1 VNVSKSSIVDPA
13 KTPKA
18 AAPKAAAPKAA
29 VSKGSGYSVQVAAY
43 THKAEADKLTATLNK
58 RGYSARVDGTIA
70 PFRVRIGRY
79 TTENEAE
86 NALKKI
92 KASHMDGFV
101 VRAPE
106 R

>member
-1 VNVSKSSIVDPA
+1 MKVTAEKPATKPTTVTSPATATKPLTTVSP
-13 KTPKA
+13 
-18 AAPKAAAPKAA
+18 
-29 VSKGSGYSVQVAAY
+29 GGNGYSVQVAAY
-43 THKAEADKLTATLNK
+43 SHKPEAEKLTTTLNK
-58 RGYSARVDGTIA
+58 RGYSARVDGSVA

-79 TTENEAE
+79 ATEKEAE
-86 NALKKI
+86 GALKKI

>member
-1 VNVSKSSIVDPA
+1 MASR
-13 KTPKA
+13 
-18 AAPKAAAPKAA
+18 
-29 VSKGSGYSVQVAAY
+29 GSGYSVQVAAY
-43 THKAEADKLTATLNK
+43 SNKPEAEKLTATLNK
-58 RGYSARVDGTIA
+58 RGYSARVDGSVA

-79 TTENEAE
+79 VTEKEAE
-86 NALKKI
+86 DALKKI